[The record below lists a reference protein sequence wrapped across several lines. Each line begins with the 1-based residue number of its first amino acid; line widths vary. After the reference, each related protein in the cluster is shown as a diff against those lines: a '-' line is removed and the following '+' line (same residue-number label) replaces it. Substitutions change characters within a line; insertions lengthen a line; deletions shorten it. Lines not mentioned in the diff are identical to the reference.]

1 MARKSKRDK
10 DPNPVIRKYLAD
22 NVAALRDKQFSH
34 LLSVT
39 AKNNALA
46 EGSKTTLSQIQRV
59 LSTELGTSIDLIAR
73 MAHALHVRPQD
84 LLTPY
89 FAVQPRQ
96 SAKSEALPELVK
108 PRKAG

>member
-22 NVAALRDKQFSH
+22 NVAALRDKQFSTR
-34 LLSVT
+34 LSVT
-39 AKNNALA
+39 ARNNALA
-46 EGSKTTLSQIQRV
+46 KESKTTLSQIQRV
-59 LSTELGTSIDLIAR
+59 LSAELGTSIDLIAR
-73 MAHALHVRPQD
+73 MAHALKVRPQD

-96 SAKSEALPELVK
+96 TSKSDVLPELLK

>member
-22 NVAALRDKQFSH
+22 NVVALRDKEFAR

-46 EGSKTTLSQIQRV
+46 GASKTTLSQIQRV
-59 LSTELGTSIDLIAR
+59 LSMELGTSIDLIAR
-73 MAHALHVRPQD
+73 MAHALKVRPQD

-89 FAVQPRQ
+89 FAVQPKQ
-96 SAKSEALPELVK
+96 TAKGDVLPTLFK
-108 PRKAG
+108 SRRAG